1 MIEQAFTRVD
11 SMISDIDPRIRI
23 VYAVIF
29 SVIVAITDKLVVAG
43 LALAFSMIFSIF
55 VRLKIKLILRRLLI
69 VNFFIII
76 LWFILPFS
84 RPGNII
90 FSLGNLNITYE
101 GVVHTLLITIKCNA
115 IALTWIAMISCCGI
129 FELVHA
135 FSHLHIPDKLI
146 YLFFLLY
153 RYVYVLSA
161 EYETLRNALRVRG
174 FKSRTS
180 LHTYRTYGY
189 VIGTLLLR
197 SYDISEQVHKA
208 MICRGFKGKYWLL
221 DHFKIGK
228 MDFLFGTFMLLSII
242 SLGILQWAKIIY

>member
-1 MIEQAFTRVD
+1 VIEQAFTRVD
-11 SMISDIDPRIRI
+11 SIISDIDPRIRI

-29 SVIVAITDKLVVAG
+29 SVIVAITDKVVVAG
-43 LALAFSMIFSIF
+43 LALAFSMIFSIL

-69 VNFFIII
+69 VNFFIIV

-84 RPGNII
+84 LPGNII

-101 GVVHTLLITIKCNA
+101 GIVHTLLITIKCNA
-115 IALTWIAMISCCGI
+115 IVLTWIAMISSCGI

-153 RYVYVLSA
+153 RYVYVLSD
-161 EYETLRNALRVRG
+161 EYGTLRNTLRVRG
-174 FKSRTS
+174 FRPRTS
-180 LHTYRTYGY
+180 LLTYRTYGY

-197 SYDISEQVHKA
+197 SYDLSEQVHKA

-221 DHFKIGK
+221 DHFKIDK
-228 MDFLFGTFMLLSII
+228 MDFVFGTFMLLSII
-242 SLGILQWAKIIY
+242 SLGILQWAKIIH

>member
-11 SMISDIDPRIRI
+11 SIISDIDPRIRI

-29 SVIVAITDKLVVAG
+29 SVIVAITDKVIVAG
-43 LALAFSMIFSIF
+43 LALAFSMIFLIL
-55 VRLKIKLILRRLLI
+55 VRLNIKLILRRLLI
-69 VNFFIII
+69 VNFFIIV

-84 RPGNII
+84 LPGNII

-101 GVVHTLLITIKCNA
+101 GIVHTLLITIKCNA
-115 IALTWIAMISCCGI
+115 IVLTWIAMISSCGI

-153 RYVYVLSA
+153 RYVYVLSD
-161 EYETLRNALRVRG
+161 EYGTLRNTLRVRG
-174 FKSRTS
+174 FRPRTS
-180 LHTYRTYGY
+180 LLTYRTYGY

-197 SYDISEQVHKA
+197 SYDLSEQVHKA

-221 DHFKIGK
+221 DHFKIDK
-228 MDFLFGTFMLLSII
+228 MDFVFGTFMLLSII
-242 SLGILQWAKIIY
+242 SLGILQWAKIIH